1 MNPYGGYQNAY
12 RKAAVGT
19 MDQNKLI
26 VMLYD
31 GAIRHVKQS
40 ILHMRDGHIEKIHT
54 SLVKTK
60 NIISELMGS
69 LDMEKGGEIAK
80 NLQSLYTYMFG
91 QLIEANVQ
99 KVEKPAMTVLSLLQ
113 QLREAWA
120 AIGRKEPAQAQKPQ
134 AQSFGNKDAVKRIN
148 LRG

>member
-31 GAIRHVKQS
+31 GAIRHLKQA
-40 ILHMRDGHIEKIHT
+40 LMNMQDGNIEKIHN
-54 SLVKTK
+54 SLVKSK
-60 NIISELMGS
+60 NIISELMAS
-69 LDMEKGGEIAK
+69 LDLERGGEIAK
-80 NLQSLYTYMFG
+80 NLQSLYTFMFG

-99 KVEKPAMTVLSLLQ
+99 KDPKPVENVLGLLM
-113 QLREAWA
+113 QLRDAWA
-120 AIGRKEPAQAQKPQ
+120 TVGRKQPAQTQQ
-134 AQSFGNKDAVKRIN
+134 AQPLGRKDPVKRIN